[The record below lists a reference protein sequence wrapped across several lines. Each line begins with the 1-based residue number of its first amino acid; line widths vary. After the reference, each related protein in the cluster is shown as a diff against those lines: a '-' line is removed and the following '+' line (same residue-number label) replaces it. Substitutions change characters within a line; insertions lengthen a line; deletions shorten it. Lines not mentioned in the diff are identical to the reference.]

1 MYHNM
6 IQAVVFL
13 ISITVVASINVGT
26 ALYNHVDILT
36 YDTQWSKKDMLMLH
50 SRMLI
55 ENLIPKNVIDGNTFL
70 GYTKLIIKTS
80 ETIANDQTRRIAM
93 ISVADAIGGY
103 LHGVMLPRVN
113 QEYYK
118 GHESYKVTNELHA
131 LLRKIKFILD
141 TDGRGWMT
149 PVDTGRSIT
158 TTADEDDDLID
169 EETDN
174 PCAALLLSG
183 VPSDDGRPAAV
194 PMPAFDDN
202 LNPGSLAFPFTV
214 GKRLFAVD
222 RPWTASDDRR
232 PLLVRYYRL
241 AAGCTS
247 SAPDQFRA
255 DLNRWLDEVVVPLL
269 ANRRR
274 WYPVLAGASRVVLA
288 AAKAASNG
296 TAPVDG
302 RPKCGAAA
310 RTTTTAAASTND
322 NGDDMMRRSCD
333 DGPDSRVPNSN
344 VPLAVILVS
353 LVLVWIVY
361 ACVFGKKQQ
370 SQTFT
375 V

>member
-6 IQAVVFL
+6 IQAVIFL
-13 ISITVVASINVGT
+13 ISITAVASINVGT
-26 ALYNHVDILT
+26 ALYNHVDNM
-36 YDTQWSKKDMLMLH
+36 YDTQWTKIDMLMLH

-310 RTTTTAAASTND
+310 WTTTTAAASTND
-322 NGDDMMRRSCD
+322 NDMMRRSCD